1 MHRFTVVLA
10 VLAGVLALL
19 VPAALADQAYND
31 PASDSGGAPDITS
44 VAVTND
50 NAETVTFKIGFAQPG
65 QLTADTVVWLLI
77 DLDRNSNTG
86 GEDGGEER
94 MIAYDG
100 ESDAYYYASWNGTEL
115 VRDTP
120 ANFQMLVRDAE
131 IEITIPRPNL
141 GTTQAFDFWLY
152 ADKYVGEE
160 VTAEDSAP
168 DGTAVWTYTF
178 ETKAVKLRAQAPEG
192 TPRFPVAGKRFLV
205 STFVFR
211 ETDGSRVTTGT
222 VQCTARIAGKPL
234 AAKASFAVGRPS
246 CAMTIPKTARGK
258 ILTGTIAVATK
269 GGQITRPYRFKVI

>member
-1 MHRFTVVLA
+1 MHRMTVMLA

-19 VPAALADQAYND
+19 VPAALADQTYDD
-31 PASDSGGAPDITS
+31 PAADSGAAPDITS

-50 NAETVTFKIGFAQPG
+50 NTERVTFRIRFAQPG
-65 QLTADTVVWLLI
+65 QLTTDTVVWLLI

-86 GEDGGEER
+86 GDRRRGAHDRLRRRVGLVLLR
-94 MIAYDG
+94 
-100 ESDAYYYASWNGTEL
+100 SWNGTAL

-120 ANFQMLVRDAE
+120 ANFQMLVQDAE
-131 IEITIPRPNL
+131 IEISIPRPNL

-152 ADKYVGEE
+152 ADKYMGDE

-178 ETKAVKLRAQAPEG
+178 ETKAVKLRAQQPQG
-192 TPRFPVAGKRFLV
+192 TPRFPVAGKRFVV

-211 ETDGSRVTTGT
+211 ETDGSRVTSGS

-234 AAKASFAVGRPS
+234 AAKPSFAVGQPS
-246 CAMTIPKTARGK
+246 CAMTVPRRHAERS
-258 ILTGTIAVATK
+258 
-269 GGQITRPYRFKVI
+269 